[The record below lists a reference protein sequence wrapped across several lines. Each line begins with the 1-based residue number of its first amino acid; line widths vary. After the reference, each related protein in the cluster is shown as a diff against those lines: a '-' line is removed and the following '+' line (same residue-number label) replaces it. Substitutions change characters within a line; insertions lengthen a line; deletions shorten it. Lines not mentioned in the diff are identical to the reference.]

1 MSPVRSDVRA
11 AGIGGVELEQ
21 ARRGGSDQVEQKDQ
35 EHFDLEEDAV
45 QEDEIHED
53 VEPEE
58 FHPQADGEVR
68 IAEEVILQLATQ
80 ALKGVHGVKPAGAGP
95 LASLGLGRKTTN
107 GIRIAVEEGMPPR
120 IIVDAYISVKY
131 GMRIPDVAW
140 DVQESVKGHLETYT
154 GYHVKSVNVYVQNI
168 YLNEIEQEA
177 PPSPPASQGHGG
189 LQADVTP
196 HAQGVVSGDPHRPE
210 EEPEKDQENA

>member
-1 MSPVRSDVRA
+1 M
-11 AGIGGVELEQ
+11 
-21 ARRGGSDQVEQKDQ
+21 EQKDR

-45 QEDEIHED
+45 QEDEMQED
-53 VEPEE
+53 VAPEE
-58 FHPQADGEVR
+58 FRPQADGEVR
-68 IAEEVILQLATQ
+68 ISEEVILQLATQ
-80 ALKGVHGVKPAGAGP
+80 ALKNVHGVKPAGAGP

-120 IIVDAYISVKY
+120 ILVDAYISVKY

-168 YLNEIEQEA
+168 YLNEAEPES
-177 PPSPPASQGHGG
+177 PPSPPVSQGHGG
-189 LQADVTP
+189 PQADTTP
-196 HAQGVVSGDPHRPE
+196 QTPGFVVSGDPHRPE
-210 EEPEKDQENA
+210 EEPEKDQENS